1 MDQANW
7 GCGSRSLLAN
17 NKITIDVD
25 DTALDELQV
34 PGTLFYFILFFV
46 LCFLF
51 FKPETKDDLALSQD
65 PINMPSLGE

>member
-7 GCGSRSLLAN
+7 GWGSRSLLAN

-34 PGTLFYFILFFV
+34 PGSYPILFYFVFCALFF
-46 LCFLF
+46 F
-51 FKPETKDDLALSQD
+51 FQAGNQRR
-65 PINMPSLGE
+65 LGFVTRPN